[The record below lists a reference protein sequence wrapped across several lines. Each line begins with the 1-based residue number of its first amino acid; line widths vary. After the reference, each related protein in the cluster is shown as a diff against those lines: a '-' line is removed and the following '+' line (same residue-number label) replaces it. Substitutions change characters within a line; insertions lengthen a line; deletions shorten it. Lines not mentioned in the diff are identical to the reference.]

1 MNWYMIK
8 TKDTYVSKW
17 YIFYFFIFL
26 ILLLF
31 LEKLIFEF
39 LKFFFYFF
47 QFLIIFWGQTK
58 LRGVMPLYGIRSDP
72 VVGSDQ
78 FYAPQKPVALWRS
91 HIWVDPAHFPYRGIT
106 PRIFVWPQKIFKNWK
121 K

>member
-47 QFLIIFWGQTK
+47 QFLNILWGQTK
-58 LRGVMPLYGIRSDP
+58 MRGVMPLYGKWA
-72 VVGSDQ
+72 GST
-78 FYAPQKPVALWRS
+78 
-91 HIWVDPAHFPYRGIT
+91 HIWERHSATGFWGA
-106 PRIFVWPQKIFKNWK
+106 
-121 K
+121 